1 MEQKQF
7 IPGDLAEVKTVPEFN
22 TSEKEIPSCFVRL
35 LTKDFKAVRMEFNQ
49 SKIPL
54 SPDF

>member
-7 IPGDLAEVKTVPEFN
+7 VAGDLAEVKTEFS
-22 TSEKEIPSCFVRL
+22 TLEKEIPSCFVRL
-35 LTKDFKAVRMEFNQ
+35 LTKNFKAIRMEINQ